1 MREAEWK
8 RDHFSR
14 VELGDVSCQ
23 FRTISKT
30 HVMKL
35 PKILFF
41 LCAGTMMAGANPTP
55 AQQAEVLY
63 RKGIAAENAGDPAAA
78 EKAYKQALEV
88 NPHHANAR
96 YRQGQLKMN
105 AGAIA
110 ARGREAKIG
119 AVTIPTIQLDGAT
132 LQEALDYIQL
142 VIERESKGEV
152 TPNFIVQDPAGKL
165 KDRSISLQL
174 KGLPAKAVLKYVL
187 TQTGA
192 KARYDEHAV
201 VIVPR

>member
-1 MREAEWK
+1 
-8 RDHFSR
+8 
-14 VELGDVSCQ
+14 
-23 FRTISKT
+23 
-30 HVMKL
+30 MKL